1 MASRKTRRAVLG
13 LAILAAPLGLAAG
26 GSPAGA
32 DTILPRLSTGGCI
45 TGIADTY
52 NGQPVCRVIDG
63 SSSGVRGRITIIT
76 DGELGNIW

>member
-1 MASRKTRRAVLG
+1 MASKKARRTVLA
-13 LAILAAPLGLAAG
+13 LAILAAPLGLAAT

-52 NGQPVCRVIDG
+52 NGEPVCRVIGG
-63 SSSGVRGRITIIT
+63 SSWSGHITNVS
-76 DGELGNIW
+76 DGGIW